1 MTSTGKYF
9 IGLQTLYNQIGNM
22 QGNLS
27 FIDST
32 LTSIVPTGTVGSAT
46 ITTSNAAKSAI
57 NVIPTG
63 SAGGKV
69 PAYNYRKPFSSSS
82 ALLTLPSKMPD
93 DLGSTNILD
102 SNSVIYVAF
111 NGISTIQNIV
121 YQVIDGA

>member
-32 LTSIVPTGTVGSAT
+32 LISIVPTGTVGLAT

-57 NVIPTG
+57 DVIPTG
-63 SAGGKV
+63 SVGGKV
-69 PAYNYRKPFSSSS
+69 PAYNYGKPFNS
-82 ALLTLPSKMPD
+82 
-93 DLGSTNILD
+93 LGAT
-102 SNSVIYVAF
+102 V
-111 NGISTIQNIV
+111 T
-121 YQVIDGA
+121 